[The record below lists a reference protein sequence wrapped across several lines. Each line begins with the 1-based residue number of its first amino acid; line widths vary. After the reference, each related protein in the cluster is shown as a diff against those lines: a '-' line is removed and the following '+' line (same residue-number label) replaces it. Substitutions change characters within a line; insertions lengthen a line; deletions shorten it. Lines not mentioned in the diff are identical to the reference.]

1 MSQIID
7 LIPNLQEV
15 FIFIKKINDSIKD
28 NKLRLEAEP
37 NEIFDA
43 IESFNREKN
52 SNIEK
57 IKSNKDNIESLKI
70 KIFQLNQE
78 IPKLELEG
86 SELSKKQEEIQ
97 KNLETK
103 KKELEEIQSKKQK
116 FNGEFD
122 KKRQLLEDLE
132 TKLNDSWKKVE
143 EKIQEIS
150 KVEEKINQEINALK
164 VGYSQILTKKEEE
177 LNNKVKEVEAENE
190 QEYNKRLDC
199 FKPVKVK
206 TKAISLL
213 IRNGMLN
220 SELFNFIRALEKDKP
235 MELSFICQALNY
247 DPQKAEKIIKKMVAE
262 GGPVNFNGKNGLI
275 TLQKEVEFKR

>member
-57 IKSNKDNIESLKI
+57 IKSNKDNIESLKL

-78 IPKLELEG
+78 IPKFESEV

-97 KNLETK
+97 KNLEIK
-103 KKELEEIQSKKQK
+103 KKELEEIQSKKEK
-116 FNGEFD
+116 FNGEYD
-122 KKRQLLEDLE
+122 KNRQLLEDLE
-132 TKLNDSWKKVE
+132 SELNNSWKKVE
-143 EKIQEIS
+143 EKIQDIS
-150 KVEEKINQEINALK
+150 KAEEKINQEINALK
-164 VGYSQILTKKEEE
+164 LGYDQILTKKEEE
-177 LNNKVKEVEAENE
+177 LNNKIKEVEAENE
-190 QEYNKRLDC
+190 QEYNKYLDS
-199 FKPVKVK
+199 FKPVRVK
-206 TKAISLL
+206 TKAIRLL
-213 IRNGMLN
+213 IRNRMVN
-220 SELFNFIRALEKDKP
+220 SELFNFISALEKDKP

-262 GGPVNFNGKNGLI
+262 GGPVNFNEKNGLI

>member
-15 FIFIKKINDSIKD
+15 FKFIKKINESIKD

-57 IKSNKDNIESLKI
+57 IKSNKDNIESLKV

-78 IPKLELEG
+78 IPKFESETR
-86 SELSKKQEEIQ
+86 ELSKKQEEIQ
-97 KNLETK
+97 KNFEIK
-103 KKELEEIQSKKQK
+103 KKELEEIQSKKEK
-116 FNGEFD
+116 INVEYD
-122 KKRQLLEDLE
+122 KKRQLLENLE
-132 TKLNDSWKKVE
+132 SELNNSWKKVE
-143 EKIQEIS
+143 GKIQDIS
-150 KVEEKINQEINALK
+150 KVEERINQEINALK
-164 VGYSQILTKKEEE
+164 VGYNQILTKKEEE
-177 LNNKVKEVEAENE
+177 LNNRIKEIEAEYE
-190 QEYNKRLDC
+190 QEYNQYLDS

-206 TKAISLL
+206 TKAINLL
-213 IRNGMLN
+213 IRNRMIN
-220 SELFNFIRALEKDKP
+220 SELFNFINALEKDKP
-235 MELSFICQALNY
+235 MELSFICQTLNY

-262 GGPVNFNGKNGLI
+262 GGPVNFNEKNGLI